1 MLFKTF
7 KILVKYCLY
16 YPAAVT
22 ECFVGKERNRK
33 EKNQTYRF
41 CFLWKLIKNTKNML
55 YAIDYQHPQVYSP
68 TRSSFRSLQTCTNP
82 YLLFIL
88 LHYPVK
94 GPSAVGFLEKLKC
107 NWHTDGF
114 RISIILEEP
123 LFNWRFFL
131 TYPHH
136 LKYHKKKKKNV
147 TKYTYSFCFKCER
160 IPCSTIKLDKIFFL
174 KEKKIA
180 QVFVFI
186 WYDGIWTCQL
196 SAGF

>member
-1 MLFKTF
+1 MLCRK
-7 KILVKYCLY
+7 
-16 YPAAVT
+16 
-22 ECFVGKERNRK
+22 GKESKGKKSNIQILFSVK
-33 EKNQTYRF
+33 INQKHQKHVICDWLPTSSSIFTYE
-41 CFLWKLIKNTKNML
+41 IKFSITADL
-55 YAIDYQHPQVYSP
+55 YK
-68 TRSSFRSLQTCTNP
+68 SLS
-82 YLLFIL
+82 FIL

-107 NWHTDGF
+107 SWHTDGF

-136 LKYHKKKKKNV
+136 LKYHKKKKNV

-160 IPCSTIKLDKIFFL
+160 IPCSTIKLDKISFL

>member
-82 YLLFIL
+82 YLLFIF

-107 NWHTDGF
+107 SWHTDGF

-136 LKYHKKKKKNV
+136 LKYHKKKKNV